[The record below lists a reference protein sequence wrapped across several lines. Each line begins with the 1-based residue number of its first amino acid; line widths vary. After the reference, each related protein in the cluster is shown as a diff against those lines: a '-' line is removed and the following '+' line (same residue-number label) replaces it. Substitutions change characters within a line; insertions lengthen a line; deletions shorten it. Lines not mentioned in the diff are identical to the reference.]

1 MWAHQSSVYNYNRW
15 KGTNEILKKSPVY
28 QCTLIALSF
37 VYYSIEKTCM
47 HSNDI
52 FWNIKRGFPQKQLKH
67 GSNLFFSFDDGR
79 TCRFLKT
86 LKFSLSLSLSLL
98 FRVHESFIGTRLPR
112 VYSSVLY
119 VFFLPPSV
127 EFRPRRDPER
137 YVGNMLDALSVV
149 IQSSPIVRWQY
160 PKSDIG
166 KMAAHSGPALYYTL
180 DNKDFCTFPYS
191 IKV

>member
-1 MWAHQSSVYNYNRW
+1 M
-15 KGTNEILKKSPVY
+15 
-28 QCTLIALSF
+28 
-37 VYYSIEKTCM
+37 
-47 HSNDI
+47 I
-52 FWNIKRGFPQKQLKH
+52 FSGISRE
-67 GSNLFFSFDDGR
+67 D
-79 TCRFLKT
+79 FLKNSSNT
-86 LKFSLSLSLSLL
+86 DLIFFFPSMTVGRVGSWKHLNSLSLL

-166 KMAAHSGPALYYTL
+166 KMAAGPGVFVCVCVCECLCVCVRAIKGIECIWVTGAKRRAEQKHTQTDPTKVPL
-180 DNKDFCTFPYS
+180 DCVMLTVFVRIECEDLWLQ
-191 IKV
+191 